1 MSEIPKSCAGCALY
15 CRDGFFCSVLSD
27 EALAALA
34 KESTLRN
41 LRTGETVMESALNR
55 WPVIGIADG
64 IIGAKRVQ
72 SDGRGSI
79 AAFFVPGDIVDLRG
93 APERLRSELTALTT
107 TEICHLSPE
116 VFDRILASC
125 PEARDIAW
133 NSLKSQNFRGM
144 EYAAELPMKRAPE
157 RLAWFICEFRHL
169 HGEGPEQGPLFRL
182 PFRQVDI
189 ADYLGIQ
196 PETISRSL
204 RSLEELGAIHVRK
217 AKLIEIIDQE
227 LLKSIASRSHGHVG
241 HGRDGHEFRVLR
253 AI

>member
-1 MSEIPKSCAGCALY
+1 METAL
-15 CRDGFFCSVLSD
+15 D
-27 EALAALA
+27 
-34 KESTLRN
+34 
-41 LRTGETVMESALNR
+41 R

-64 IIGAKRVQ
+64 IIGVKRIQ

-79 AAFFVPGDIVDLRG
+79 AAFFVAGDIVDFRG
-93 APERLRSELTALTT
+93 APEQMSSDLTALTNA
-107 TEICHLSPE
+107 EICHLSPVE
-116 VFDRILASC
+116 FDKIMETC
-125 PEARDIAW
+125 GEARQIAW

-169 HGEGPEQGPLFRL
+169 HGRDGTQPQGPIFRL

-204 RSLEELGAIHVRK
+204 RNLEDQGAIRVLK
-217 AKLIEIIDQE
+217 AKMIEIIDPE
-227 LLKSIASRSHGHVG
+227 LLMAIASRSHNPTPK
-241 HGRDGHEFRVLR
+241 RKSPAEFRVLR